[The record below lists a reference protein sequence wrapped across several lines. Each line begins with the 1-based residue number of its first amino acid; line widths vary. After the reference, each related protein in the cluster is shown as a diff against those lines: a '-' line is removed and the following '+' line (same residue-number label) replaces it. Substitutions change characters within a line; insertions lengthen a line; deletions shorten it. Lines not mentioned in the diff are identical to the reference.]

1 MKPSDILEGLDPQQ
15 KAAGQLGPTEEVKN
29 NNIGKLVGANENFI
43 NTDVQAVVSEEDLDE
58 HNHLIG
64 IYRKGESQFQLWNE
78 GQYQYKLTSMVGGV
92 PKQYKQWN
100 DFDLEEVKASL
111 IQSGFQSMRTFTDE
125 STKMDKNNLPK
136 QYWNR
141 DTQSI
146 GPTPDAGLTY
156 ADPDEDGV
164 HYPDYGNT
172 KFGNTKFK
180 GWRPSVKPQP
190 QPQPTS
196 VCKRKTD
203 QQYANQLSNH
213 YAQVYD
219 KIRITFNRRKDIFTI
234 TGYNGAETDHIKYTI
249 DPTTCKLRMM
259 SRISV
264 ENESINQGLAEASD
278 DLGTSAKELA
288 RQKAETETYK
298 KYKKS
303 KEEVAAKN
311 LKNYQLGNVRAN
323 YVKEQGVAE
332 GKVINT
338 YLWHGSR
345 QKIPMLEP
353 RQSVDTGG
361 AAGSNQNAI
370 YATSDPKVAIAMGLT
385 TAGSDTGMFPND
397 PQMVLFSGKIRKGE
411 YVYLHKLPFNG
422 PDEKPQFV
430 QGGNSREF
438 HSIPGVEG
446 IKPIEIKEIPV
457 NKYLNLIRKATPSDL
472 KLRKKYMKEQGV
484 AEGSELRKKYM
495 KKAIKEVVH
504 PDIFDKHISNEPTE
518 KVRMDDFEF
527 KARPFRGR
535 ILGHGNLN
543 DIGLSIT
550 AHDRQNVI
558 GWAHFV
564 VKSDEKGNQWLESEW
579 TEVDDDYMSRGVA
592 AMMYAFAKSLGND
605 VKPSPHQSTWGKRM
619 WKKWGKDAKHL
630 VGEQGVAEGESNR
643 AMWDRVRSKGIVP
656 GIDREKYTERPG
668 LEGPFHTKTG
678 KVVYY
683 DKQEGKYYDPD
694 TDFYISHDD
703 YQAMNEQGVAE
714 GSEQQLN
721 EIAPLLA
728 LGARLFMASAP
739 KIAQVFGKVGQAG
752 ARGVGQAAKAGAG
765 IAAKN
770 AGQIGIG
777 AGAYEIGSSVADIV
791 KDITTKVGAAVDEKT
806 IFDLATLAFKY
817 AIPAGIVL
825 AILYGGKK
833 AIDSLFADPKTQQGV
848 AEGECPMCVESG
860 TTCKECSMQMESLSQ
875 ILRNAGIKK
884 V

>member
-1 MKPSDILEGLDPQQ
+1 MIIDNLFNRKPTIVEGS
-15 KAAGQLGPTEEVKN
+15 AANDYFTRRKSEEERIAGTRAPVKN
-29 NNIGKLVGANENFI
+29 K
-43 NTDVQAVVSEEDLDE
+43 
-58 HNHLIG
+58 
-64 IYRKGESQFQLWNE
+64 
-78 GQYQYKLTSMVGGV
+78 
-92 PKQYKQWN
+92 
-100 DFDLEEVKASL
+100 
-111 IQSGFQSMRTFTDE
+111 
-125 STKMDKNNLPK
+125 KNP
-136 QYWNR
+136 
-141 DTQSI
+141 
-146 GPTPDAGLTY
+146 
-156 ADPDEDGV
+156 
-164 HYPDYGNT
+164 
-172 KFGNTKFK
+172 
-180 GWRPSVKPQP
+180 
-190 QPQPTS
+190 
-196 VCKRKTD
+196 
-203 QQYANQLSNH
+203 
-213 YAQVYD
+213 
-219 KIRITFNRRKDIFTI
+219 
-234 TGYNGAETDHIKYTI
+234 AETDYSK
-249 DPTTCKLRMM
+249 R
-259 SRISV
+259 RAQ
-264 ENESINQGLAEASD
+264 E
-278 DLGTSAKELA
+278 
-288 RQKAETETYK
+288 K
-298 KYKKS
+298 K
-303 KEEVAAKN
+303 VH
-311 LKNYQLGNVRAN
+311 
-323 YVKEQGVAE
+323 QGVAE

-543 DIGLSIT
+543 DIGLTIT

-605 VKPSPHQSTWGKRM
+605 IKPSPHQSTWGKRM

-630 VGEQGVAEGESNR
+630 VGEQGVAEGLEDS
-643 AMWDRVRSKGIVP
+643 A
-656 GIDREKYTERPG
+656 EKYKAHLLKTAPRIMDFLAKTVKGWRP
-668 LEGPFHTKTG
+668 
-678 KVVYY
+678 
-683 DKQEGKYYDPD
+683 
-694 TDFYISHDD
+694 
-703 YQAMNEQGVAE
+703 
-714 GSEQQLN
+714 SEQ
-721 EIAPLLA
+721 EM
-728 LGARLFMASAP
+728 LGAIDTAYTVM
-739 KIAQVFGKVGQAG
+739 KHTGDVKQAG
-752 ARGVGQAAKAGAG
+752 KAMM
-765 IAAKN
+765 
-770 AGQIGIG
+770 
-777 AGAYEIGSSVADIV
+777 
-791 KDITTKVGAAVDEKT
+791 DE
-806 IFDLATLAFKY
+806 LNTLHRMSQ
-817 AIPAGIVL
+817 G
-825 AILYGGKK
+825 
-833 AIDSLFADPKTQQGV
+833 QQGV
-848 AEGECPMCVESG
+848 AEGGYSGIDDTDTVGFSVNSERAYNAVMARFGDQIDHDETSGILYVPARLWPKVEMVAFDADGEGATQTDGLDEGEKVGNMDADDFDAAMARLKKLAGAGPMKTVYDPVKRVYKNVPQAEQPKKPNTGSKTVSESRV
-860 TTCKECSMQMESLSQ
+860 KRRALIAQMLNGQ
-875 ILRNAGIKK
+875 
-884 V
+884 

>member
-15 KAAGQLGPTEEVKN
+15 KAAGQLGPTEKVQN

-43 NTDVQAVVSEEDLDE
+43 NTDAQAVVSEEDLTE

-64 IYRKGESQFQLWNE
+64 VYRKGESQFQLWNE

-146 GPTPDAGLTY
+146 GPTPDAGLRY

-180 GWRPSVKPQP
+180 GWRPSVKP

-264 ENESINQGLAEASD
+264 ENESINQGVAEGMFTKDPAIDPTIGKQINDIINRLHNHAKRTKDEYLRAAVRGAVQELFDILRNTGGTYSPPGSPGVRDVAEASD

-311 LKNYQLGNVRAN
+311 LKNYQSGNVPAN

-332 GKVINT
+332 G
-338 YLWHGSR
+338 
-345 QKIPMLEP
+345 
-353 RQSVDTGG
+353 
-361 AAGSNQNAI
+361 
-370 YATSDPKVAIAMGLT
+370 
-385 TAGSDTGMFPND
+385 
-397 PQMVLFSGKIRKGE
+397 
-411 YVYLHKLPFNG
+411 
-422 PDEKPQFV
+422 
-430 QGGNSREF
+430 
-438 HSIPGVEG
+438 
-446 IKPIEIKEIPV
+446 
-457 NKYLNLIRKATPSDL
+457 
-472 KLRKKYMKEQGV
+472 
-484 AEGSELRKKYM
+484 
-495 KKAIKEVVH
+495 
-504 PDIFDKHISNEPTE
+504 
-518 KVRMDDFEF
+518 
-527 KARPFRGR
+527 
-535 ILGHGNLN
+535 
-543 DIGLSIT
+543 
-550 AHDRQNVI
+550 
-558 GWAHFV
+558 
-564 VKSDEKGNQWLESEW
+564 
-579 TEVDDDYMSRGVA
+579 
-592 AMMYAFAKSLGND
+592 
-605 VKPSPHQSTWGKRM
+605 
-619 WKKWGKDAKHL
+619 
-630 VGEQGVAEGESNR
+630 ESNR
-643 AMWDRVRSKGIVP
+643 EMWDRIRSKGIVP

-668 LEGPFHTKTG
+668 LEGPLHTKTG

-703 YQAMNEQGVAE
+703 YQAMNEQGMTE
-714 GSEQQLN
+714 GLPGEFIGGTAGGVGGAVVGAAVGGPMGALVGGAAGGTAGQIAGRELTDEQQLN

-728 LGARLFMASAP
+728 LGARLFMAAAP

>member
-15 KAAGQLGPTEEVKN
+15 KAAGQLGPTEKVQN

-43 NTDVQAVVSEEDLDE
+43 NTDVQAVVSEEDLTE

-64 IYRKGESQFQLWNE
+64 VYRKGESQFQLWNE

-146 GPTPDAGLTY
+146 GPTPDAGLRY

-264 ENESINQGLAEASD
+264 ENESINQGVAEGMFTKDPAIDPTIGKQINDIINRLHNHAKRTKDEYLRAAVRGAVQELFDILRNTGGTYSPPGSPGVRDVAEASD

-303 KEEVAAKN
+303 KEEKAAQN
-311 LKNYQLGNVRAN
+311 LKNYQSGNVRAN

-332 GKVINT
+332 G
-338 YLWHGSR
+338 
-345 QKIPMLEP
+345 
-353 RQSVDTGG
+353 
-361 AAGSNQNAI
+361 
-370 YATSDPKVAIAMGLT
+370 
-385 TAGSDTGMFPND
+385 
-397 PQMVLFSGKIRKGE
+397 
-411 YVYLHKLPFNG
+411 
-422 PDEKPQFV
+422 
-430 QGGNSREF
+430 
-438 HSIPGVEG
+438 
-446 IKPIEIKEIPV
+446 
-457 NKYLNLIRKATPSDL
+457 
-472 KLRKKYMKEQGV
+472 
-484 AEGSELRKKYM
+484 
-495 KKAIKEVVH
+495 
-504 PDIFDKHISNEPTE
+504 
-518 KVRMDDFEF
+518 
-527 KARPFRGR
+527 
-535 ILGHGNLN
+535 
-543 DIGLSIT
+543 
-550 AHDRQNVI
+550 
-558 GWAHFV
+558 
-564 VKSDEKGNQWLESEW
+564 
-579 TEVDDDYMSRGVA
+579 
-592 AMMYAFAKSLGND
+592 
-605 VKPSPHQSTWGKRM
+605 
-619 WKKWGKDAKHL
+619 
-630 VGEQGVAEGESNR
+630 ESNR
-643 AMWDRVRSKGIVP
+643 EMWDRVRSKGIVP
-656 GIDREKYTERPG
+656 GIDREKHTERPG

-714 GSEQQLN
+714 GLPGEFIGGTAGGVGGAVVGAAVGGPMGALVGGAAGGTAGQIAGRELTDEQQLN

>member
-1 MKPSDILEGLDPQQ
+1 MIIENLFKPTVVEGSAANDYFTRRKSEEERIAGTRPPAKNKNNPADTDYSKRRAREKKVDQGVAGSRLNEFAPGGNSASSYYAVTENFVNEFAQQ
-15 KAAGQLGPTEEVKN
+15 KQEE
-29 NNIGKLVGANENFI
+29 I
-43 NTDVQAVVSEEDLDE
+43 QDL
-58 HNHLIG
+58 I
-64 IYRKGESQFQLWNE
+64 
-78 GQYQYKLTSMVGGV
+78 
-92 PKQYKQWN
+92 
-100 DFDLEEVKASL
+100 
-111 IQSGFQSMRTFTDE
+111 
-125 STKMDKNNLPK
+125 
-136 QYWNR
+136 
-141 DTQSI
+141 
-146 GPTPDAGLTY
+146 DAGW
-156 ADPDEDGV
+156 
-164 HYPDYGNT
+164 T
-172 KFGNTKFK
+172 KK
-180 GWRPSVKPQP
+180 
-190 QPQPTS
+190 
-196 VCKRKTD
+196 D
-203 QQYANQLSNH
+203 L
-213 YAQVYD
+213 AQ
-219 KIRITFNRRKDIFTI
+219 
-234 TGYNGAETDHIKYTI
+234 A
-249 DPTTCKLRMM
+249 
-259 SRISV
+259 
-264 ENESINQGLAEASD
+264 
-278 DLGTSAKELA
+278 GT
-288 RQKAETETYK
+288 Q
-298 KYKKS
+298 
-303 KEEVAAKN
+303 EVAAADIVHFEQVRDSF
-311 LKNYQLGNVRAN
+311 LKGLKPGFDAYLQGDTQLKDQLGAYWIENDLPLN
-323 YVKEQGVAE
+323 QDWGKIYGEPWGDDGEFNEGVAE

-484 AEGSELRKKYM
+484 VEGSELRKKYM

-630 VGEQGVAEGESNR
+630 VGEQGVAEGAPIVVMPR
-643 AMWDRVRSKGIVP
+643 ADRLKKPEPTKVRYQGDIVPPTKPPSTEKRGVKGRAGQRPMPKYDVEEAKKKGISEGRVKEL
-656 GIDREKYTERPG
+656 ITDLRELTDAEFQAQYKMTKAEARAG
-668 LEGPFHTKTG
+668 LSG
-678 KVVYY
+678 KNESVAEARMSAAQRLSMAW
-683 DKQEGKYYDPD
+683 DKQRAKSDASLRRTPSSIPKSTPEPKKTD
-694 TDFYISHDD
+694 T
-703 YQAMNEQGVAE
+703 G
-714 GSEQQLN
+714 
-721 EIAPLLA
+721 
-728 LGARLFMASAP
+728 
-739 KIAQVFGKVGQAG
+739 
-752 ARGVGQAAKAGAG
+752 
-765 IAAKN
+765 
-770 AGQIGIG
+770 
-777 AGAYEIGSSVADIV
+777 
-791 KDITTKVGAAVDEKT
+791 
-806 IFDLATLAFKY
+806 
-817 AIPAGIVL
+817 
-825 AILYGGKK
+825 
-833 AIDSLFADPKTQQGV
+833 PKTV
-848 AEGECPMCVESG
+848 SESRV
-860 TTCKECSMQMESLSQ
+860 KRRALMAQMLNS
-875 ILRNAGIKK
+875 R
-884 V
+884 